1 MEKLNRRDL
10 LKGITGILVGSALG
24 QLRNEAGETIE
35 DPEFPTEEAIA
46 NTIEE
51 LLAGRD
57 AKVTQMFADERGI
70 SACTLEFALTDGETA
85 VFEYMRK
92 GRHEVMKGSNSLRT
106 NIYVTLF
113 DNGIPFTGT
122 NVAEY
127 TNGDWVVDTKALED
141 MAK

>member
-10 LKGITGILVGSALG
+10 LKGITGVLIGSALG
-24 QLRNEAGETIE
+24 PLRNETSATIE
-35 DPEFPTEEAIA
+35 GSEFPAKEAIA

-51 LLAGRD
+51 LLDGKD
-57 AKVTQMFADERGI
+57 AQITQMFEDEHGI
-70 SACTLEFALTDGETA
+70 IACTLEFTLADGETA

-92 GRHEVMKGSNSLRT
+92 GRHEVMEGSNSLRT

-113 DNGIPFTGT
+113 DNGFPFTGT

-127 TNGDWVVDTKALED
+127 MSGEWVVDTKALED
-141 MAK
+141 MVK